1 MSNTQ
6 DATIALKK
14 RMKKKNGGA
23 AARAAGGDMRRVQV
37 AGDFKHAVD
46 VCDDGEE
53 GEGAGACEESE
64 VRPKTKKELANSAAN
79 QERDAAAGGGGGG
92 GGDIRGVVATASNK
106 RSKKK
111 KSKSLYWPAEAEAL
125 LQPTPQE
132 LNGADESGEAAESSA
147 GSERLAEQSK
157 THSTHWLVSALDT
170 VVSDCLTCFCV
181 VLLFSFFVLLVYPVF
196 PLRLRP
202 GSNLNQILALDIRQ
216 LVPDNVLKVFGGG
229 RGTREGTTGKGRR
242 FEKN

>member
-6 DATIALKK
+6 DATTALKK
-14 RMKKKNGGA
+14 RMKKKNDGTAGGA
-23 AARAAGGDMRRVQV
+23 ARGNIRGIQV
-37 AGDFKHAVD
+37 AGDFKHAVG

-53 GEGAGACEESE
+53 AEGACEESE

-79 QERDAAAGGGGGG
+79 KGRERDAAAGGAG
-92 GGDIRGVVATASNK
+92 GGDIRGVIAAASKK

-111 KSKSLYWPAEAEAL
+111 KAEAL

-132 LNGADESGEAAESSA
+132 LNAEDGSGEAAESSA
-147 GSERLAEQSK
+147 GSERLAEQS
-157 THSTHWLVSALDT
+157 TTHWLVSALDT

-181 VLLFSFFVLLVYPVF
+181 FLLFSFFVLLVYPVL

-202 GSNLNQILALDIRQ
+202 DSSLNQILALDIRQ
-216 LVPDNVLKVFGGG
+216 LVPDIVLELLVVDEARRPRKGGANPV
-229 RGTREGTTGKGRR
+229 EA
-242 FEKN
+242 